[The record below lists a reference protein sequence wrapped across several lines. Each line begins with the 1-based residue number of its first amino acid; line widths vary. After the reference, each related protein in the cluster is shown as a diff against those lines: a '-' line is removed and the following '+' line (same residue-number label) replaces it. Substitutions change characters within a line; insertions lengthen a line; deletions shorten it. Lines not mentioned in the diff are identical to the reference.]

1 MARFVLRRLA
11 WGIVVLFLIGY
22 VSYLAQD
29 FAHLARTNQPAP
41 LGQVLRTAANDTLRL
56 FTRIPR
62 GDLGLYTAQRGAF
75 GSRTSQPL
83 ANLLGSFVVRSL
95 ALLGLAMALG
105 GLIGTTLGLL
115 GALWRGKGVS
125 LGLILCSIIGI
136 SAPSFLLGMLLQ
148 FLEILFYRS
157 TGISLLPVGGFGW
170 DEHLV
175 LPVLVLMARPLA
187 QVARLSH
194 AEFTT
199 ILAEDYVRTARAK
212 GVPER
217 RIWMRHVLPNA
228 AITILTAMG
237 TSLRF
242 SLSSLPV
249 VEFLFGWPG
258 MGRAMLEMLRTYQR
272 DGATV
277 LILTMGAVFVGVN
290 LGLDALYRLIDPRLR
305 QSQTQTRVTTSVVE
319 WSGALLK
326 GAWARVTLKRWRAQ
340 RLARQANSPRSLK
353 PTTAKAVPASSE
365 AEQIW
370 RQSKRQAWVRALRGN
385 PALILGGMLAAIL
398 LLLVVAGPAMA
409 RHNVYTSGNRVWVNG
424 EQKLP
429 PAAPSPIYPLGTD
442 VQGRDILSLLLV
454 GARRTLSMALFA
466 ALARLLVGGSLG
478 FLAGWF
484 SGTRL
489 DRAIMSVAEALG
501 AFPSLLL
508 AMLIVYGVGIRQGMT
523 AFVVALAVIGWGEVM
538 QTVRSRVMAIKP
550 MAYIESAVSTGL
562 SQGQIL
568 GAHVLPNVWPMLMS
582 LVFLE
587 MGGVLMILGELGFL
601 GVFIGGGLAAES
613 TDSGVPSLIY
623 YDIPEWSVMLAN
635 SWRSFRSFPWATLYP
650 ALAFFAAI
658 LGFTLLGEGLR
669 WLTERMTLSL
679 RALFNRYTL
688 AVALVV
694 AVGAN
699 AMFASTGFH
708 ARYAPLATQYNASRA
723 MEDVYWLAQPDY
735 NGRLSGSSDADRA
748 AEWIAAQF
756 ESIGLQPSG
765 QEIGSYFQTLP
776 NTYRD
781 LSAQP
786 ELVFENAAGERVIAQ
801 FGRDFVR
808 DVSPFEAGG
817 VAVGNLALVHESL
830 RSLYNTPQVAFGYG
844 LSVEELQRQDR
855 ILLDVLPQEAG
866 VHLQLGH
873 TGRLVLADDPLIAPP
888 YELLAE
894 AYRTTGATRPVVRVS
909 RGFVQRLLAEDGALL
924 GEIIQRAEAGEPV
937 YQPTEWRAELRLPS
951 ELRHGVPSRHVI
963 AIWPGEDVT
972 LNRQVVI
979 VSAYYDGLGR
989 APNGTLYPGANDNAS
1004 GVATM
1009 LEVARTLKEQ
1019 RFKPKRTIL
1028 FVAWCGGERHRA
1040 VNYSTFLDVRPG
1052 YRDLWEVVATLELD
1066 GVGAGLGRSAVI
1078 ERSSRQR
1085 LTAVVQEAARRMR
1098 APLTAREAGL
1108 HANSELWPRP
1118 AQSIPGA
1125 TLSWAGSDAVAH
1137 SPDDTPDRIDPNKM
1151 AAVGKM
1157 TSLAVMVLAAD
1168 PAY

>member
-1 MARFVLRRLA
+1 MARSVLRRLA
-11 WGIVVLFLIGY
+11 WGIVVLVLIGY

-29 FAHLARTNQPAP
+29 LARLARTNQPAA
-41 LGQVLRTAANDTLRL
+41 LGRVLRTAAHDTLRL
-56 FTRIPR
+56 FVRIPS
-62 GDLGLYTAQRGAF
+62 GDLGLYTTQRGMF
-75 GSRTSQPL
+75 GSRASQPL
-83 ANLLGSFVVRSL
+83 SDLLGSFVVRSL
-95 ALLGLAMALG
+95 ALLGLATAFGGLVGTALG
-105 GLIGTTLGLL
+105 FL
-115 GALWRGKGVS
+115 GAVWRRKGVS
-125 LGLILCSIIGI
+125 LALILCSIVGI

-148 FLEILFYRS
+148 FLAILFYRG
-157 TGISLLPVGGFGW
+157 TGITLLPVGGFGW
-170 DEHLV
+170 DQHLV

-187 QVARLSH
+187 QVARLSY

-217 RIWMRHVLPNA
+217 RIWVRHILRNS
-228 AITILTAMG
+228 AITIVTTMG

-249 VEFLFGWPG
+249 VESLFGWPG
-258 MGRAMLEMLRTYQR
+258 MGRAMLEMLRTNQR

-290 LGLDALYRLIDPRLR
+290 VGLDALYRLIDPRL
-305 QSQTQTRVTTSVVE
+305 SQPQVQTHGIASVAD
-319 WSGALLK
+319 WSGALLR
-326 GAWARVTLKRWRAQ
+326 GAWAKLTLKRWREH
-340 RLARQANSPRSLK
+340 RLAARASRASRPPVQV
-353 PTTAKAVPASSE
+353 TAPSRE
-365 AEQIW
+365 AERVW
-370 RQSKRQAWVRALRGN
+370 RQSRRQAWARALRGN
-385 PALILGGMLAAIL
+385 PALVLGATLAAIL
-398 LLLVVAGPAMA
+398 LLLVIAGPALA
-409 RHNVYTSGNRVWVNG
+409 RHNVYTSGNYVWVNG

-429 PAAPSPIYPLGTD
+429 PAAPSSIYPLGTD
-442 VQGRDILSLLLV
+442 IQGRDILSLLLV
-454 GARRTLSMALFA
+454 GARRTLAMALFA
-466 ALARLLVGGSLG
+466 ALARLLVGGLLG

-484 SGTRL
+484 AGTRL
-489 DRAIMSVAEALG
+489 DRAIMSLAEALG

-508 AMLIVYGVGIRQGMT
+508 AMLVVYSVGIRQGMA
-523 AFVVALAVIGWGEVM
+523 AFVIALAVIGWGEVM

-550 MAYIESAVSTGL
+550 MAYIESAISTGL

-568 GAHVLPNVWPMLMS
+568 SAHVLPNVWPMLMS
-582 LVFLE
+582 IAFLE
-587 MGGVLMILGELGFL
+587 MGGALMILGELGFL

-613 TDSGVPSLIY
+613 SDAGVPSLIY
-623 YDIPEWSVMLAN
+623 YDVPEWSVMLAN

-650 ALAFFAAI
+650 ALAFFTAI

-679 RALFNRYTL
+679 RTLFNRYTL
-688 AVALVV
+688 AVAVV
-694 AVGAN
+694 LAVGTN
-699 AMFASTGFH
+699 AMFASTGVY
-708 ARYAPLATQYNASRA
+708 ARYAPLANHYNAARA
-723 MEDVYWLAQPDY
+723 MDDVHWLAQPDY
-735 NGRLSGSSDADRA
+735 NGRLSGSPDADRA
-748 AEWIAAQF
+748 AEWIASQF
-756 ESIGLQPSG
+756 QAIGLQPSG

-786 ELVFENAAGERVIAQ
+786 ELVFVNAAGERVVAQ

-808 DVSPFEAGG
+808 DTGPFEAGG
-817 VAVGNLALVHESL
+817 VAAGDLVLVHDPTQ
-830 RSLYNTPQVAFGYG
+830 SLYNTPHAAFAYG
-844 LSVEELQRQDR
+844 ISLEELQREDR
-855 ILLDVLPQEAG
+855 VLLDVLPQAAG
-866 VHLQLGH
+866 IHLQLGH
-873 TGRLVLADDPLIAPP
+873 TARLVMWDDPLIPPP

-894 AYRTTGATRPVVRVS
+894 AYRTTDAARPTVRVS
-909 RGFVQRLLAEDGALL
+909 RDLIERLLAQDGILVADAVR
-924 GEIIQRAEAGEPV
+924 RAEAGEAV
-937 YQPTEWRAELRLPS
+937 YQRTGWRAELSLPS

-989 APNGTLYPGANDNAS
+989 APDGTLYPGANDNAS

-1009 LEVARTLKEQ
+1009 LEIARTLKEQ
-1019 RFKPKRTIL
+1019 QFKPKRTIL

-1066 GVGAGLGRSAVI
+1066 GVGAGSGRSAVI

-1085 LTAVVQEAARRMR
+1085 LTSVVQEAARRVR
-1098 APLTAREAGL
+1098 APLTTRGTGL
-1108 HANSELWPRP
+1108 HANVDLWPRP

-1125 TLSWAGSDAVAH
+1125 TISWEGSDALAH
-1137 SPDDTPDRIDPNKM
+1137 SPDDRPDRIDPSKM
-1151 AAVGKM
+1151 GAVGRM
-1157 TSLAVMVLAAD
+1157 TTLAVMVFAAD